1 MKDEALKK
9 AEHALE
15 GVLQVPEKISMM
27 HILDV
32 VRFIRQAREEKQQEP
47 VLMFYE
53 QEWQGK
59 TSRAYQ
65 WLIDPFSLPAGTKL
79 YTSPPAQPQQE
90 PVAGC
95 VCRWNSEG
103 DRVVTC
109 ERHQGWLEVIAEWAD
124 RAREA
129 EKKLKFLMNTSPP
142 AQPQPEPVAWI
153 PIITWRWNNNA
164 ETWEGLTNT
173 SPPAR
178 KPLTDEEIESMWI
191 GSVGFL
197 NPMLNQH
204 TRLAFARAIEAKH
217 NIKE

>member
-1 MKDEALKK
+1 MKLALEALERYQVKRQDFDRFADEITALREAL
-9 AEHALE
+9 AEQPA
-15 GVLQVPEKISMM
+15 
-27 HILDV
+27 
-32 VRFIRQAREEKQQEP
+32 QQEP

-53 QEWQGK
+53 HEWQGK

-65 WLIDPFSLPAGTKL
+65 WLIDPFSLPEGTKL

-129 EKKLKFLMNTSPP
+129 EKKLQVLNT
-142 AQPQPEPVAWI
+142 
-153 PIITWRWNNNA
+153 T
-164 ETWEGLTNT
+164 
-173 SPPAR
+173 PPAR
-178 KPLTDEEIESMWI
+178 KPLTEGKLSWLWSDAHNDTTDRMAFQ
-191 GSVGFL
+191 V
-197 NPMLNQH
+197 
-204 TRLAFARAIEAKH
+204 FARAIESAH
-217 NIKE
+217 GIKE